1 MTPSDQTLLADC
13 AAFTSQWEGCIPHL
27 YLDGPGNVTGLMGH
41 LFRTAVEAATAFGVT
56 VEEMQPDWDAV
67 MGSKPGMGPGYY
79 AALTKCRA
87 TEAQINAVAAAD
99 LAEHVAHCARWID
112 GWDTLPRPAQ
122 VAAVD
127 IDFNVKGG
135 VTSFPHFVAAV
146 EDRDWT
152 AAATACHRKEGPGGV
167 QTARN
172 EATAAL
178 FSGLG

>member
-1 MTPSDQTLLADC
+1 MQPLADAC

-41 LFRTAVEAATAFGVT
+41 LFRTAVEAATAFGVPL
-56 VEEMQPDWDAV
+56 EEIQADWQAV
-67 MGSKPGMGPGYY
+67 KTGQPGMGMAPGYY
-79 AALTKCRA
+79 AARTKCRA

-135 VTSFPHFVAAV
+135 VTSFPHFVTAV
-146 EDRDWT
+146 EDRDWAT
-152 AAATACHRKEGPGGV
+152 AATACHRIETPAPGGV
-167 QTARN
+167 QRARN